1 MLIDKLKQWLNNGNK
16 GEGDVSTINLSH
28 GKMIARWLTCY
39 QEQHQL
45 IRFTTEE
52 DAPESDT
59 ILTGILFIDLN
70 SKRFFLEEL
79 RPKSASKRL
88 QPGMTLYF
96 VASVEGVK
104 HKFTARYI
112 RSEELPQGNAH
123 LCEFPTTIEQIQ
135 LRNAFRVK
143 LPRSTPVTI
152 SLTHPIKAFISGQA
166 ADLSATGA
174 RLRVEGAI
182 QHEPIQGDIYTLCR
196 LTLPDGTEIFCQ
208 AQLMHWRYVPE
219 HKATYL
225 GLMFLKLE
233 SMHERTLGR
242 FLTDI
247 QRREK
252 ELRPGH

>member
-1 MLIDKLKQWLNNGNK
+1 
-16 GEGDVSTINLSH
+16 
-28 GKMIARWLTCY
+28 MIARWLTCY

-52 DAPESDT
+52 NAPEADT
-59 ILTGILFIDLN
+59 ILTGILYIDLN
-70 SKRFFLEEL
+70 KKHFFLEEL

-88 QPGMTLYF
+88 QPGMKLYF
-96 VASVEGVK
+96 VASVDGVR
-104 HKFTARYI
+104 HTFTARYI

-135 LRNAFRVK
+135 LRNAYRVK
-143 LPRSTPVTI
+143 LPRNDLVSI
-152 SLTHPIKAFISGQA
+152 CLTHPTKAFISGHA

-174 RLRVEGAI
+174 RLRVDGVI
-182 QHEPIQGDIYTLCR
+182 QHEPTQGDIYTLCR

-208 AQLMHWRYVPE
+208 AELMHWRYIPE

-233 SMHERTLGR
+233 SMHERTLGK

-252 ELRPGH
+252 ELRPHH